1 MKKKYFL
8 SLFIIILFTLTSQ
21 AVRSQIFWEERNSG
35 VTVSLNSVSNI
46 DASKAWICGD
56 SGTVLRT
63 SNGGYNWYNVSG
75 NGIPS
80 NVTLVN
86 IFGVN
91 ASTALVAGFKDSNT
105 FVYRSTNSGANWS
118 QVFFQMNGF
127 VNAVWMNTD
136 STGILQGNPVGGR
149 WSLWRT
155 SNGGANW
162 DSVGLFLTQT
172 NTEIGCRN
180 SLWLVNNK
188 IWFGTNNSRIYY
200 SDSSGLQWISQSTSP
215 EIYSYSIWMDFTPS
229 LLGFI
234 AGSSLYKTTNGGLN
248 WSIMTTPG
256 VGNFNTVTGKT
267 QYFNYFFYIRTSSNI
282 YISWSG
288 TSWNLQY
295 TAPNGIY
302 NHIAISRSSI
312 MLGPGAG
319 FAVRNNGGISR
330 GNFVVEGV
338 KIISNEIPSA
348 YKLYQNFPNPF
359 NSTTKI
365 KFESRLLSSSIPG
378 EVRGGIIHLVI
389 YDIQGKEVATLINKV
404 IQPGIYEASW
414 QAGNLTSGV
423 YFCRM
428 IVSDP
433 NGNQVVHDQIL
444 KMILLK

>member
-1 MKKKYFL
+1 
-8 SLFIIILFTLTSQ
+8 
-21 AVRSQIFWEERNSG
+21 
-35 VTVSLNSVSNI
+35 
-46 DASKAWICGD
+46 
-56 SGTVLRT
+56 
-63 SNGGYNWYNVSG
+63 
-75 NGIPS
+75 
-80 NVTLVN
+80 
-86 IFGVN
+86 
-91 ASTALVAGFKDSNT
+91 
-105 FVYRSTNSGANWS
+105 
-118 QVFFQMNGF
+118 
-127 VNAVWMNTD
+127 
-136 STGILQGNPVGGR
+136 
-149 WSLWRT
+149 
-155 SNGGANW
+155 
-162 DSVGLFLTQT
+162 
-172 NTEIGCRN
+172 
-180 SLWLVNNK
+180 
-188 IWFGTNNSRIYY
+188 
-200 SDSSGLQWISQSTSP
+200 
-215 EIYSYSIWMDFTPS
+215 
-229 LLGFI
+229 
-234 AGSSLYKTTNGGLN
+234 
-248 WSIMTTPG
+248 
-256 VGNFNTVTGKT
+256 
-267 QYFNYFFYIRTSSNI
+267 
-282 YISWSG
+282 
-288 TSWNLQY
+288 
-295 TAPNGIY
+295 
-302 NHIAISRSSI
+302 